1 MIQILDSFDKE
12 KQMYCIS
19 VSHKRAPL
27 AVRNKIAFTD
37 SEIREFSKQYY
48 DKKAV
53 SGIVLVSTCNRFE
66 FYVSGFG
73 KDYHRLIEGLL
84 SFKGLQDG
92 NFAEYF
98 LVYEGE
104 RAIRH
109 LHKVA
114 SGLDSMVVGEDEILG
129 QLRDAYT
136 AAHDAGYTDY
146 EMNHAFQSAFACA
159 KKIKT
164 ETEISKV
171 SVSVASLTAKKIKEQ
186 YPDGAKVLILGITGK
201 MGSIV
206 CKDLLYKSGDKYKV
220 TGTTRRHGQAGMS
233 VPTGV
238 RMADYQDRYTYMSDA
253 DVIVSATRSPHYTV
267 TYHAFM
273 EVRKELFRENGKK
286 IFIDL
291 AVPNDIEERIGS
303 IEGAMLY
310 NIDYFNEL
318 AKANNAH
325 KLTQAEKAESYIA
338 EYTDELMKVL
348 AFHGFLPEFG
358 KLGDTEEGKHMQKQI
373 YKWKAALTYEEF
385 MTMLKAVRVT
395 MQDGEHEEKEGT
407 DCITGGSL

>member
-1 MIQILDSFDKE
+1 MIRILDGFGKE

-19 VSHKRAPL
+19 ISHKRAPL
-27 AVRNKIAFTD
+27 AVRNKITFTD
-37 SEIREFSKQYY
+37 SEIRAFSKQYY

-66 FYVSGFG
+66 FYVSGLG
-73 KDYHRLIEGLL
+73 KNYHRLMEGLL
-84 SFKGLQDG
+84 SFKGLQEEG
-92 NFAEYF
+92 FAEYF

-129 QLRDAYT
+129 QLKDAYI

-146 EMNHAFQSAFACA
+146 EMNRAFQSAFACA

-171 SVSVASLTAKKIKEQ
+171 AVSVASLTAKKIKEQ
-186 YPDGAKVLILGITGK
+186 YPDGADVLILGITGK
-201 MGSIV
+201 TGSIV

-220 TGTTRRHGQAGMS
+220 TGTTRQHGQTGMS
-233 VPTGV
+233 VPAGV
-238 RMADYQDRYTYMSDA
+238 RMADYQDRYTYMGDA

-267 TYHAFM
+267 TYHAFGK
-273 EVRKELFRENGKK
+273 VWDKLPGKGRKKM
-286 IFIDL
+286 FIDL
-291 AVPNDIEERIGS
+291 AVPNDIEEQIGS
-303 IEGAMLY
+303 MEGVVLY

-318 AKANNAH
+318 AEANNEH

-338 EYTDELMKVL
+338 EYTDELMKVF
-348 AFHGFLPEFG
+348 AFHAFLPEFE
-358 KLGDTEEGKHMQKQI
+358 KLGTTGEGRYMQRQI

-385 MTMLKAVRVT
+385 MTTLKAVRIT
-395 MQDGEHEEKEGT
+395 MQDSGKRKQMT
-407 DCITGGSL
+407 